1 MMYGIYVREPYATAI
16 VKGQKPIETRTRDML
31 KRFVGKRVFIIATY
45 GGKKPAEVIG
55 RADIL
60 SKEFRTAEE
69 LDAMR
74 DETLIPVGDKYD
86 CTGKGKWCYRLKAE
100 PFYGCYRSYPL
111 SYFPVTM
118 HTRTYVKIEYP
129 ED

>member
-45 GGKKPAEVIG
+45 GGKKPAMVIG
-55 RADIL
+55 CADIL

-69 LDAMR
+69 LDTMR
-74 DETLIPVGDKYD
+74 DQTLIPRGDKYD
-86 CTGKGKWCYRLKAE
+86 CTGKGKWCYRINAE
-100 PFYGCYRSYPL
+100 PVVCPCL
-111 SYFPVTM
+111 LEIFPVVKR
-118 HTRTYVKIEYP
+118 TRTYAEIAEIL
-129 ED
+129 E